1 MKSVAWVS
9 ALLVAWF
16 MSSTAHA
23 AVHASVDND
32 QIAAGETIE
41 LTLAHDGRTGSQPD
55 LAPLNQDFD
64 VLSTSRSSNL
74 QITNGSISS
83 TTQLR
88 LTLSPKRS
96 GQLTIPSLTW
106 DNQRSSPVRIRVSG
120 SGNSQDGEAQEQS
133 SNVYLKTSVDDSQPY
148 VQGAVNLTVRLYAA
162 VPIHRASLDLPTSS
176 DVLVQ
181 QLGKDRN
188 SAEEINGRQYQIVE
202 RHYLL
207 FPQHSGSLKIPGP
220 VLDAQ
225 VAVRTRRGAADDP
238 FSNFFDESPFAGM
251 MQTVKQ
257 VRIHADE
264 IALAV
269 RPRPAAA
276 TASYWIP
283 AKSLTVTSE
292 WHPDSLQAQTGE
304 PITLDMHLR
313 AEGLTAAQLPDVA
326 SLLQL
331 PPGLK
336 AYPDQAKLDNTEEN
350 DTVVGAREQSVAL
363 IADRAGDFQLPAVN
377 IQWWDTRANELRT
390 VELPARTLKV
400 LPGAGSSASAPAQS
414 SAPQAT
420 PEIQLEN
427 NAPKPTPPSS
437 PASVGNWPW
446 HWVSL
451 ALVILWLGTVL
462 AWWLSRRS
470 KPKALSTPTP
480 VPAVR
485 ANESQARERFLS
497 ACKLNDASTARR
509 TLLEWARAK
518 WPDSPPAGLRALASR
533 LEDPTIETLLIELDR
548 ACFAGGEW
556 NGASLAKALNR
567 LPAVSQKTK
576 ASGSQ
581 LAELYP

>member
-9 ALLVAWF
+9 ALLAAWLV
-16 MSSTAHA
+16 SATAHA
-23 AVHASVDND
+23 SVKASVDND
-32 QIAAGETIE
+32 QVAPGETIE
-41 LTLAHDGRTGSQPD
+41 LTLAHDGRTRSQPD

-74 QITNGSISS
+74 QIVNGSMSS
-83 TTQLR
+83 QTQMR

-96 GQLTIPSLTW
+96 GQLTIPSLIW
-106 DNQRSSPVRIRVSG
+106 DNERSSPVRISVSG
-120 SGNSQDGEAQEQS
+120 NGTSQDGEAQEQS
-133 SNVYLKTSVDDSQPY
+133 SNVFLKTSVDDSQPY

-162 VPIHRASLDLPTSS
+162 VPIQRATLDLPTSS

-181 QLGKDRN
+181 QLGKDHN
-188 SAEEINGRQYQIVE
+188 SETEINGRQYQVVE

-225 VAVRTRRGAADDP
+225 VAVRTRRGTPDDP
-238 FSNFFDESPFAGM
+238 FSNFFDNSPFAGM
-251 MQTVKQ
+251 MQTVKP
-257 VRIHADE
+257 VRIHADD

-283 AKSLTVTSE
+283 AKNLTVTSE

-313 AEGLTAAQLPDVA
+313 AVGLTAAQLPDVA

-336 AYPDQAKLDNTEEN
+336 AYPDQAKLDNTEGSG
-350 DTVVGAREQSVAL
+350 TVVGTREQSVAL

-377 IQWWDTRANELRT
+377 IQWWDTRADELRT
-390 VELPARTLKV
+390 IELPARTLKV
-400 LPGAGSSASAPAQS
+400 LPGAANTTSAPAQN
-414 SAPQAT
+414 SA

-427 NAPKPTPPSS
+427 NTPKQTTLSQ
-437 PASVGNWPW
+437 PASAGNWPW

-451 ALVILWLGTVL
+451 TLVILWLGTVL
-462 AWWLSRRS
+462 AWWLSRRG
-470 KPKALSTPTP
+470 KPRAPSTSSP

-485 ANESQARERFLS
+485 ANESQAHERFLS
-497 ACKLNDASTARR
+497 ACKLNDAATARR

-518 WPDSPPAGLRALASR
+518 WPESPPAGLRALASR
-533 LEDPTIETLLIELDR
+533 LEDANIETLLIELDR

-556 NGASLAKALNR
+556 NGAALAKALSR
-567 LPAVSQKTK
+567 LPAASEKKTNAAGAK
-576 ASGSQ
+576 